1 MSVSIIIPTFNE
13 AKLIERT
20 LLRLKERAGD
30 AEILVVDGESTDDKV
45 HPAKYE
51 WLWSPVR

>member
-20 LLRLKERAGD
+20 LLRLKERVGD
-30 AEILVVDGESTDDKV
+30 AEILVVERLPET
-45 HPAKYE
+45 PQ
-51 WLWSPVR
+51 

>member
-1 MSVSIIIPTFNE
+1 MGLSIIIPTFNE

-20 LLRLKERAGD
+20 LQG
-30 AEILVVDGESTDDKV
+30 IKV